1 MSEETILPVS
11 IEDEMRVSYMT
22 YAMSVIIQRALPDVR
37 DGLKPS
43 QRRILVAMND
53 LNLSPGS
60 HPRKC
65 AKIAGDT
72 SGNYHPH
79 GEQVIYPTLVRL
91 AQDFNMRYPLV
102 QGQGNFGSIDGDPPA
117 AMRYTEARM
126 AAPALDILSDLDKET
141 VDFQPNYDETKEEP
155 KVLPSRFPNLI
166 VNGATGIAVGMATSI
181 PPHNLD
187 EVSQA
192 LIALVDDP
200 DLQDGAILEMVLA
213 PDFPT
218 GGIIYGKEGV
228 RTAYLTGHGRV
239 IIRART
245 EVEEFKGGRERIIIT
260 EIPYQINKTSLIE
273 RIADLV
279 RDRQVE
285 GISDLR
291 DESDRDGMRIVVELK
306 KGAPSAVILNQLFQ
320 RSQMQHTMSIIL
332 LALVN
337 GEPRVLTLKE
347 MLKEYIN
354 HRMIVIRRRTEFDLK
369 KAEARAH
376 ILEGLRV
383 ALDNLDAVIELIRA
397 SQDAAEAKAGLM
409 ERFELSDKQAQAILD
424 MRLQRLTGLEREKI
438 EGEYLEL
445 IQMIE
450 LLRSILAS
458 EIKIRAIIKEEIL
471 ELREKYGD
479 DRRTD
484 IIDAVVELG
493 TEDLIA
499 EEDMVVT
506 ISHTGYIKRLPTHT
520 YRQQKR
526 GGRGIA
532 GASVKEDD
540 FLEQLFVASTHTYL
554 MFFTDQGRCYW
565 LKTYQIPV
573 AGRTARGKS
582 AINLLQLHPGEKITA
597 VIPTMDFPS
606 NRYLML
612 VTKNGYIKKTALSE
626 FSNVRK
632 VGILAI
638 RMDDGDRLI
647 EAKVTDGER
656 EVIIARSAGKAI
668 RFREEEVRPMGRTA
682 RGVRGV
688 SLDEDDEVVGMITLE
703 RGGSVLVVTE
713 NGYGKRTEVDAYRVT
728 RRGGKGILTI
738 IANERNG
745 RLVSIKEVVDDDELM
760 IITRKGIV
768 IRMPVSGI
776 SSMGRVTQ
784 GVRVVNLDEGDEVV
798 DVARLVLDDESDES
812 DDGGET
818 ARNGDPADLPEIDT
832 NGGDND

>member
-1 MSEETILPVS
+1 MAEGTILPTN
-11 IEDEMRVSYMT
+11 IEQEMRTSYMT

-53 LNLSPGS
+53 LNLSPGA

-91 AQDFNMRYPLV
+91 AQDFNMRYPLI

-126 AAPALDILSDLDKET
+126 ATAALDILSDIDKET

-155 KVLPSRFPNLI
+155 RVLPSKFPNLI

-181 PPHNLD
+181 PPHNFREIAD
-187 EVSQA
+187 A
-192 LIALVDDP
+192 LIALIEDP
-200 DLQDGAILEMVLA
+200 DLSDAAILDKVLA

-218 GGIIYGKEGV
+218 GGIIHGKAGI
-228 RTAYLTGHGRV
+228 RTAYLTGHGKV
-239 IIRART
+239 VIRART
-245 EVEEFKGGRERIIIT
+245 EVEEFKGGRERIVIT
-260 EIPYQINKTSLIE
+260 EIPYQVNKTALIE

-279 RDRQVE
+279 RQGQVE

-291 DESDRDGMRIVVELK
+291 DESDRNGMRIAVELK
-306 KGAPSAVILNQLFQ
+306 KEAPTAVILNQLFQ

-332 LALVN
+332 LALVD

-347 MLKEYIN
+347 MLSEYVR
-354 HRMIVIRRRTEFDLK
+354 HRIAVVRRRTEFDLK

-376 ILEGLRV
+376 ILEGLRI

-397 SQDAAEAKAGLM
+397 SKDPAAAKAGLV
-409 ERFELSDKQAQAILD
+409 ESFDLSAEQAQAILD

-445 IQMIE
+445 IRLIE
-450 LLRSILAS
+450 KLRSILAS
-458 EIKIRAIIKEEIL
+458 EAKIRAIIREEL
-471 ELREKYGD
+471 EELRERYGD

-499 EEDMVVT
+499 EEDVVVT
-506 ISHTGYIKRLPTHT
+506 ISHAGYIKRLPMDT
-520 YRQQKR
+520 YRRQRR

-532 GASVKEDD
+532 GASVREND
-540 FLEQLFVASTHTYL
+540 FLDHLFVASTHSYL

-565 LKTYQIPV
+565 LKTYRIPP
-573 AGRTARGKS
+573 ASRTARGKS
-582 AINLLQLHPGEKITA
+582 LVNLLQLQEGEKISA
-597 VIPTMDFPS
+597 VIPTDDFPS
-606 NRYLML
+606 DRYLVL
-612 VTKNGYIKKTALSE
+612 ATKFGYIKKTPLSD
-626 FSNVRK
+626 FGNVRK
-632 VGILAI
+632 VGIYAI
-638 RMDDGDRLI
+638 RMEEGDRLI
-647 EAKVTDGER
+647 EAKVTDGTR
-656 EVIIARSAGKAI
+656 EIIIAKALGKAI
-668 RFREEEVRPMGRTA
+668 RFSEKDVRSMGRTA

-688 SLDEDDEVVGMITLE
+688 NLEKGDEVVGMITLE
-703 RGGSVLVVTE
+703 RNGSILVVAE

-728 RRGGKGILTI
+728 RRGGKGIITI
-738 IANERNG
+738 KANERNG
-745 RLVSIKEVVDDDELM
+745 RLVSIKEVLDDDELM

-768 IRMPVSGI
+768 IRMPVEGI
-776 SSMGRVTQ
+776 STMGRNTQ
-784 GVRVVNLDEGDEVV
+784 GVRVVNLDEGDVVV
-798 DVARLVLDDESDES
+798 DVAKLVVDDDAAEADGNG
-812 DDGGET
+812 GGE
-818 ARNGDPADLPEIDT
+818 PE
-832 NGGDND
+832 NGGNGSA